1 MNWWQQLIA
10 GSIGAG
16 LNFYFGWQICKL
28 KYMIQINDLKAEI
41 KRRDT
46 PITAP
51 KFRVRT
57 AESDPNRQSKVRKAR
72 IRAIIY
78 RRPDPRK

>member
-1 MNWWQQLIA
+1 MMNLWIAILISSAWALLGWLIA
-10 GSIGAG
+10 LRYYQAE
-16 LNFYFGWQICKL
+16 LKKL
-28 KYMIQINDLKAEI
+28 
-41 KRRDT
+41 RDEVSA